1 MSSCSSFASFASL
14 FESEQPVGQAA
25 GQAAEQ
31 AAGQAVEPV
40 SIDEM
45 SPKEFITRY
54 RTDRTI
60 GKGAFGEV
68 FAATDLH
75 SGLPVAIKQ
84 VLNSEQVRREIEV
97 GMRLSSRNL
106 CRTLVFTVNGPHM
119 FIAMELIRG
128 IELSDFI
135 DQNPGFFFQNPEIF
149 TLVVRDILRAI
160 EHMHTLRIAHRDLKP
175 ENVMLEQDAMTGE
188 IKRAVVIDFGF
199 AMSVSEIPDNAKEG
213 SLEYIAPEILTGLF
227 RKTEKVDTWATGVTI
242 FCMMYNAFPIS
253 SRHHDKNKYKME
265 VLYKLSRL
273 QGALQLPLYNEGNPH
288 ICKIREVVMRCLQVD
303 PTHRAT
309 STELLA
315 MLS

>member
-1 MSSCSSFASFASL
+1 MSSCDSFASL
-14 FESEQPVGQAA
+14 FTPVQQPA
-25 GQAAEQ
+25 GQVAE
-31 AAGQAVEPV
+31 PI
-40 SIDEM
+40 SIDVM
-45 SPKEFITRY
+45 PPKEFITRY
-54 RTDRTI
+54 RTDSTI

-84 VLNSEQVRREIEV
+84 VQNSEQVRREIEV
-97 GMRLSSRNL
+97 GMRVKSQNL
-106 CRTLVFTVNGPHM
+106 CRTLAFTVNGPHM
-119 FIAMELIRG
+119 FIAMELIQG

-135 DQNPGFFFQNPEIF
+135 DQNPGFFLKNPEIF

-175 ENVMLEQDAMTGE
+175 ENVMLKQKPRTVE
-188 IKRAVVIDFGF
+188 IESAVVIDFGF
-199 AMSVSEIPDNAKEG
+199 AMSVSEIPENAKEG
-213 SLEYIAPEILTGLF
+213 SLEYIAPEILTRLF
-227 RKTEKVDTWATGVTI
+227 PKTEKVDIWATGVTI

-253 SRHHDKNKYKME
+253 SRHDDKNKYKME

-288 ICKIREVVMRCLQVD
+288 ICKIREVMMRCLQVD